1 MFYITINNNVFTA
14 GEIDPETNPEKP
26 REKLTKLLSK
36 FGKDN
41 EDFDLGDDSDN
52 LDLED
57 EEDEDNFSD

>member
-1 MFYITINNNVFTA
+1 MFYITINNHVLTA

-41 EDFDLGDDSDN
+41 EDFDLGDDFDN

-57 EEDEDNFSD
+57 EA

>member
-1 MFYITINNNVFTA
+1 MFYITINNHVFTA

-41 EDFDLGDDSDN
+41 EDFDLGDDFDN

-57 EEDEDNFSD
+57 EDNFSD